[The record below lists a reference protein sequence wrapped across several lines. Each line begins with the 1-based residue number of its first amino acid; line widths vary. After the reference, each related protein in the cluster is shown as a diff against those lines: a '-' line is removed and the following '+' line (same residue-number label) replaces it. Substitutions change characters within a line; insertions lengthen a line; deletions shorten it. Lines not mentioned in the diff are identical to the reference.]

1 MYDYIKNGQNIYDRS
16 FSIIRQEANLSGI
29 ASDMEKIAVRIIHAC
44 GMVDIVD
51 NLQFSENAG
60 SIGREAIKN
69 GAKILCDARM
79 VANGVTRTRLPK
91 NNEVLCTLND
101 DRVPELAL
109 KLGNTRSAV
118 ALEFWR
124 EHLEGS
130 IVAIGNAPTALF
142 YLLEMLAKG
151 APRPALILGFPVG
164 FVGAAESK
172 QALIDNDLNIPYI
185 AVTGRRGGSA
195 MAAAAVNALA
205 TEVE

>member
-16 FSIIRQEANLSGI
+16 FSIIRQEANLSAI
-29 ASDMEKIAVRIIHAC
+29 DDDMEKIAVRIIHAC
-44 GMVDIVD
+44 GMVDIVND
-51 NLQFSENAG
+51 IRFSKNAG
-60 SIGREAIKN
+60 TIGRNAIKN

-79 VANGVTRTRLPK
+79 VADGVTKKRLPK
-91 NNEVLCTLND
+91 HNDVLCTLND
-101 DRVPELAL
+101 DSVPEIAT
-109 KLGNTRSAV
+109 KIGNTRSAA
-118 ALEFWR
+118 ALELWR
-124 EHLEGS
+124 EHLKGS

-142 YLLEMLAKG
+142 YLLELLANG

-172 QALIDNDLNIPYI
+172 QALIDNALNLPYI

-205 TEVE
+205 NEIE

>member
-1 MYDYIKNGQNIYDRS
+1 MYDYIKNGQTIYDKS
-16 FSIIRQEANLSGI
+16 FSIIRQEANLSTI
-29 ASDMEKIAVRIIHAC
+29 DNDMEKVAVRIIHAC

-51 NLQFSENAG
+51 NIAFSKNAG
-60 SIGREAIKN
+60 NIGRHAMQN

-79 VANGVTRTRLPK
+79 VAEGVTQKRLPK
-91 NNEVLCTLND
+91 NNQVICTLND
-101 DRVPELAL
+101 GRVVNIAKEI
-109 KLGNTRSAV
+109 GNTRSA
-118 ALEFWR
+118 AAIELWR

-142 YLLEMLAKG
+142 YLLDLLANG

-172 QALIDNDLNIPYI
+172 QALVENDLGIPYI

-195 MAAAAVNALA
+195 MVAAAINALA
-205 TEVE
+205 SEIE

>member
-16 FSIIRQEANLSGI
+16 FAIIRQEADLSAI
-29 ASDMEKIAVRIIHAC
+29 DNDMEKIAVRIIHAC
-44 GMVDIVD
+44 GMIDIVD
-51 NLQFSENAG
+51 ILCFSKNAG
-60 SIGREAIKN
+60 TIGRTAIKN

-79 VANGVTRTRLPK
+79 VADGVTRKRLAQ
-91 NNEVLCTLND
+91 NNAVLCTLND
-101 DRVPELAL
+101 ERVPELA
-109 KLGNTRSAV
+109 KQLGNTRSAA
-118 ALEFWR
+118 ALELWR
-124 EHLEGS
+124 DDLEGS

-142 YLLEMLAKG
+142 YLLEMLANG

-172 QALIDNDLNIPYI
+172 QALIENDLDIPYI

-205 TEVE
+205 SEIE

>member
-1 MYDYIKNGQNIYDRS
+1 MYDYIKNGQTIYDKS
-16 FSIIRQEANLSGI
+16 FSIIRQEANLSTI
-29 ASDMEKIAVRIIHAC
+29 DNDMEKVAVRIIHAC

-51 NLQFSENAG
+51 NIAFSKNAG
-60 SIGREAIKN
+60 NIGRHAMQN

-79 VANGVTRTRLPK
+79 VAEGVTQKRLPK
-91 NNEVLCTLND
+91 NNQVICTLND
-101 DRVPELAL
+101 ARVVNIA
-109 KLGNTRSAV
+109 KKIGNTRSA
-118 ALEFWR
+118 AAIELWR

-142 YLLEMLAKG
+142 YLLDLLANG

-172 QALIDNDLNIPYI
+172 QALVENDLRIPYI

-195 MAAAAVNALA
+195 MVAAAINALA
-205 TEVE
+205 SEIE